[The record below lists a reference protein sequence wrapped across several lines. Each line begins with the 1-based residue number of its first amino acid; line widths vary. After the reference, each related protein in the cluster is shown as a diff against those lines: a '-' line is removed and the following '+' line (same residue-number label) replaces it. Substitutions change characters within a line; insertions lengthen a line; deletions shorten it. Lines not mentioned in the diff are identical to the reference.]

1 MLHHSEMHD
10 WFLDSF
16 SQASDTVSGTDER
29 DWDSLLGTD
38 SESAYPD
45 SLFGSDAEDP
55 DSAAEATPAAQS
67 PEGEGDEVLD
77 VSNMGANPAQEFRHD
92 EAEDFRGTDLVNG
105 TSSSTHTGDVSSLL
119 PPTP

>member
-1 MLHHSEMHD
+1 VFHHSEMHD

-16 SQASDTVSGTDER
+16 SQASDTVSETDER
-29 DWDSLLGTD
+29 EWDSLLGTD

-55 DSAAEATPAAQS
+55 DSAAEATPATQS
-67 PEGEGDEVLD
+67 PEGEGDGVLD
-77 VSNMGANPAQEFRHD
+77 VSNVGADPAQELRHD
-92 EAEDFRGTDLVNG
+92 EAEESREPDLVNN
-105 TSSSTHTGDVSSLL
+105 TSSSTHTGYVSSLL

>member
-1 MLHHSEMHD
+1 MFHHSEMHD

-16 SQASDTVSGTDER
+16 SQASDPVSGTDAL

-55 DSAAEATPAAQS
+55 DSATEATPAAQS

-77 VSNMGANPAQEFRHD
+77 VSNMGANPAQELRHD
-92 EAEDFRGTDLVNG
+92 EAEECQEPDLVNG
-105 TSSSTHTGDVSSLL
+105 ASSSTHTGYVSSLL